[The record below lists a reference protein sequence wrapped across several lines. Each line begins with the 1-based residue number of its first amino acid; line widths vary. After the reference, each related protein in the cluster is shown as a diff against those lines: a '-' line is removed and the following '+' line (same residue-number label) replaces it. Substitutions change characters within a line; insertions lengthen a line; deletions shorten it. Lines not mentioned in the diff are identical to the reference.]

1 MAEAVKKKLV
11 KEKMQILKD
20 FGVPAKTV
28 DELFE
33 NKEFVSLRALD
44 CFADSI
50 IRNQLNEVCA
60 KKDKFGRK
68 VG

>member
-1 MAEAVKKKLV
+1 MACTSSDITKKKKV
-11 KEKMQILKD
+11 LKD
-20 FGVPAKTV
+20 FGVSAELL

-44 CFADSI
+44 VFANNILQNIFQQETDVQK
-50 IRNQLNEVCA
+50 RT
-60 KKDKFGRK
+60 GRK